1 FHLVRSPTTSHPSPR
16 SVRKFI
22 RKVSYDYLQRSSLE
36 ERREKGFLGD
46 IVVYLYPFSLGDPLI
61 SHLEISGYSFISW
74 VFYIPS
80 GSSISY
86 FHRDLPSF
94 LFHRD
99 LPSGWS
105 LMVSMTNR

>member
-1 FHLVRSPTTSHPSPR
+1 MKPT
-16 SVRKFI
+16 VRKFI

-46 IVVYLYPFSLGDPLI
+46 IVGYLYPFSLGDPLI

-80 GSSISY
+80 GSSSLISIGTFHPSY
-86 FHRDLPSF
+86 FIGTFHLFSIIRDLPIIVRE
-94 LFHRD
+94 H
-99 LPSGWS
+99 PS
-105 LMVSMTNR
+105 V

>member
-1 FHLVRSPTTSHPSPR
+1 MKPT
-16 SVRKFI
+16 VRKFI

-46 IVVYLYPFSLGDPLI
+46 IVGYLYPFSLGDPLI

-99 LPSGWS
+99 LPSFFFIIRDLPIIVREHPS
-105 LMVSMTNR
+105 VP